1 MFYNE
6 NTLFPHTPLAGLCG
20 CFFMEP
26 PMSDPVSS
34 LSPHVMNTY
43 GRLPIAMS
51 HGKGCRVWDTE
62 GREYLDAL
70 GGIAVNTL
78 GHAHPELVSA
88 LQDQVA
94 KLIHCSNYYHVPG
107 QEQLASA
114 LVRLSG
120 LTNAFF
126 CNSGLEANEAA
137 LKIARKYAHQID
149 PEKSQII
156 TAWDS
161 FHGRTIAT
169 LTATGQP
176 KYHEGFGPLPDG
188 FDYVHYND
196 IEELESMMSEK
207 TAAVM
212 LETIQG
218 EGGVYT
224 PAPGYLE
231 QVRALCDKYHALLIF
246 DEIQAGIGRSGKFF
260 AYEKYGV
267 KPDIVTL
274 AKGLA
279 GGVPIGAFIV
289 TDEVAKAFHAGD
301 HGTTFGGNPL
311 ACAAANVVL
320 DTVPKSEFLAH
331 VEKVGS
337 YFKQQLEALKAK
349 HPALITEVRGTGL
362 ILGAELASA
371 EHGRD
376 IVNDCLAEGAIINCT
391 AGKVLR
397 FIPPL
402 IITQEQVDE
411 VTGIMDGVLAQYA

>member
-1 MFYNE
+1 MADE
-6 NTLFPHTPLAGLCG
+6 SQTTETLGPEDSKWLGEYSRVHMNVFGTPLR
-20 CFFMEP
+20 
-26 PMSDPVSS
+26 
-34 LSPHVMNTY
+34 VMD
-43 GRLPIAMS
+43 
-51 HGKGCRVWDTE
+51 HGQGARIWDVD
-62 GREYLDAL
+62 GNEYLDFLA
-70 GGIAVNTL
+70 GIAVNSL
-78 GHAHPELVSA
+78 GYAHPAWVQAVSA
-88 LQDQVA
+88 QAAKVA
-94 KLIHCSNYYHVPG
+94 HTSNYFATEPQIELAARLVKLAGAPEGSHVYFG
-107 QEQLASA
+107 
-114 LVRLSG
+114 
-120 LTNAFF
+120 
-126 CNSGLEANEAA
+126 NSGAEANEGAI
-137 LKIARKYAHQID
+137 KIARKYAHQFD

-224 PAPGYLE
+224 PENDYLKK
-231 QVRALCDKYHALLIF
+231 VRALCDKYHALLIF

-320 DTVPKSEFLAH
+320 DTVPKPEFLAH
-331 VEKVGS
+331 VEEVGS

-402 IITQEQVDE
+402 IITQEQVDA
-411 VTGIMDGVLAQYA
+411 VIATLDDVLAKYDK

>member
-1 MFYNE
+1 MKQTDQEIFATDKASYV
-6 NTLFPHTPLAGLCG
+6 
-20 CFFMEP
+20 
-26 PMSDPVSS
+26 PVFNRYKIV
-34 LSPHVMNTY
+34 LD
-43 GRLPIAMS
+43 
-51 HGKGCRVWDTE
+51 HGEGVYVWDNN
-62 GREYLDAL
+62 GKKYIDFL
-70 GGIAVNTL
+70 GGIAVNVL
-78 GHAHPELVSA
+78 GHAYKPLVDA
-88 LQDQVA
+88 VA
-94 KLIHCSNYYHVPG
+94 EQAGKLIHCSNLYYT
-107 QEQLASA
+107 QAQADA
-114 LVRLSG
+114 AAKLVKLSG
-120 LTNAFF
+120 LGKVFF
-126 CNSGLEANEAA
+126 GNSGAEANEGAI
-137 LKIARKYAHQID
+137 KIARKYAHAISPD
-149 PEKSQII
+149 KSQII
-156 TAWDS
+156 TAWNS
-161 FHGRTIAT
+161 FHGRTLAT

-176 KYHEGFGPLPDG
+176 HYQEGVGPLPAG

-196 IEELESMMSEK
+196 IEELESLMSDK

-224 PAPGYLE
+224 PENDYLKK
-231 QVRALCDKYHALLIF
+231 VRALCDKHHALLIF

-289 TDEVAKAFHAGD
+289 TDAVAQAFKPGD

-320 DTVPKSEFLAH
+320 DTVPQADFLH
-331 VEKVGS
+331 NVETVGA
-337 YFKQQLEALKAK
+337 YFKDKLAALKDK
-349 HPALITEVRGTGL
+349 YPTLIKEVRGTGL
-362 ILGAELASA
+362 ILGAELTSA
-371 EHGRD
+371 AHGRD
-376 IVNDCLAEGAIINCT
+376 IVNDCLEKGAIINCT

-411 VTGIMDGVLAQYA
+411 VVAVLDDVLRKYA

>member
-1 MFYNE
+1 MKETAQEVFQKDAQDY
-6 NTLFPHTPLAGLCG
+6 L
-20 CFFMEP
+20 
-26 PMSDPVSS
+26 PVFNRYKIV
-34 LSPHVMNTY
+34 LD
-43 GRLPIAMS
+43 
-51 HGKGCRVWDTE
+51 HGEGAYLWDNN
-62 GREYLDAL
+62 GKKYLDFL
-70 GGIAVNTL
+70 GGIAVNVL
-78 GHAHPELVSA
+78 GYDYKPLVDAISKQA
-88 LQDQVA
+88 A
-94 KLIHCSNYYHVPG
+94 KLIHVSNLYYTQP
-107 QEQLASA
+107 QADA
-114 LVRLSG
+114 AAKLVELSG
-120 LTNAFF
+120 LGKAFF
-126 CNSGLEANEAA
+126 GNSGAEANEGAI
-137 LKIARKYAHQID
+137 KIARKYAHQISPD
-149 PEKSQII
+149 KSQII

-176 KYHEGFGPLPDG
+176 KYHEGFGPLPEG

-196 IEELESMMSEK
+196 IEELESMMSDK

-224 PAPGYLE
+224 PENDYLKK
-231 QVRALCDKYHALLIF
+231 VRALCDKYDALLIF

-289 TDEVAKAFHAGD
+289 TDKVAKAFKPGD

-320 DTVPKSEFLAH
+320 DTVPKPEFLAH
-331 VEKVGS
+331 VEEVGS
-337 YFKQQLEALKAK
+337 YFKQQLQELQRK
-349 HPALITEVRGTGL
+349 HPSLITDVRGTGL
-362 ILGAELASA
+362 ILGAELNSS

-376 IVNDCLAEGAIINCT
+376 IVNDCMAEGAIINCT
-391 AGKVLR
+391 AGNVLR

-402 IITQEQVDE
+402 IVTKQQVD
-411 VTGIMDGVLAQYA
+411 TIILTLDDVLAKYDK

>member
-1 MFYNE
+1 MNDQEVFAEDKASYV
-6 NTLFPHTPLAGLCG
+6 
-20 CFFMEP
+20 
-26 PMSDPVSS
+26 PVFNRYKIV
-34 LSPHVMNTY
+34 LD
-43 GRLPIAMS
+43 
-51 HGKGCRVWDTE
+51 HGDGAYAWDSN
-62 GREYLDAL
+62 GKKYIDFL
-70 GGIAVNTL
+70 GGIAVNVL
-78 GHAHPELVSA
+78 GHNYKPLVNA
-88 LQDQVA
+88 VA
-94 KLIHCSNYYHVPG
+94 EQAGKMIHCSNLYYTQP
-107 QEQLASA
+107 QADA
-114 LVRLSG
+114 AAKLVKLSG
-120 LTNAFF
+120 LGKAFF
-126 CNSGLEANEAA
+126 GNSGAEANEGAI
-137 LKIARKYAHQID
+137 KIARKYAHSID

-156 TAWDS
+156 TAWNS
-161 FHGRTIAT
+161 FHGRTLAT

-176 KYHEGFGPLPDG
+176 HYQEGVGPLPDG

-196 IEELESMMSEK
+196 ADELEAMMSGK

-224 PAPGYLE
+224 PENDYLKK
-231 QVRALCDKYHALLIF
+231 VRALCDKYHALLIF
-246 DEIQAGIGRSGKFF
+246 DEIQAGIGRAGTFF

-289 TDEVAKAFHAGD
+289 TDEVAGAFKPGD

-320 DTVPKSEFLAH
+320 DTVPQADFLSH
-331 VEKVGS
+331 VEETGA
-337 YFKQQLEALKAK
+337 YFKGKLESMQQKY
-349 HPALITEVRGTGL
+349 PALIKEVRGTGL
-362 ILGAELASA
+362 ILGAELSSA

-376 IVNDCLAEGAIINCT
+376 IVNACLEKGAIINCT

-402 IITQEQVDE
+402 IITKEQVDE
-411 VTGIMDGVLAQYA
+411 VMGILDGVLIQYT

>member
-1 MFYNE
+1 
-6 NTLFPHTPLAGLCG
+6 
-20 CFFMEP
+20 
-26 PMSDPVSS
+26 MSETEQQIFEKDAKDYLPVFNRYKIV
-34 LSPHVMNTY
+34 LD
-43 GRLPIAMS
+43 
-51 HGKGCRVWDTE
+51 HGEGAYVWDIT
-62 GREYLDAL
+62 GKKYLDFL
-70 GGIAVNTL
+70 GGIAVNVL
-78 GHAHPELVSA
+78 GHGYQPLVNA
-88 LQDQVA
+88 IA
-94 KLIHCSNYYHVPG
+94 KQAERLIHVSNLYYTEP
-107 QEQLASA
+107 QANA
-114 LVRLSG
+114 ATKLVALSG
-120 LTNAFF
+120 LGKAFF
-126 CNSGLEANEAA
+126 GNSGAEANEGAI
-137 LKIARKYAHQID
+137 KIARKYAHQID
-149 PEKSQII
+149 PEKSQIL

-176 KYHEGFGPLPDG
+176 KYQEGVGPLPAG
-188 FDYVHYND
+188 FDYIRYND
-196 IEELESMMSEK
+196 IADLEAKISDK

-224 PAPGYLE
+224 PEDNYLKK
-231 QVRALCDKYHALLIF
+231 VRALCGTHHALLIL
-246 DEIQAGIGRSGKFF
+246 DEIQAGIGRAGTFF

-267 KPDIVTL
+267 RPDIVTL

-320 DTVPKSEFLAH
+320 DTVPKPEFLAR
-331 VEKVGS
+331 VEVLGA
-337 YFKQQLEALKAK
+337 YFKQKLKGLQK
-349 HPALITEVRGTGL
+349 KYPAYVVDVRGTGL
-362 ILGAELASA
+362 ILGAELASG

-376 IVNDCLAEGAIINCT
+376 IVNACLEKGAIINCT

-402 IITQEQVDE
+402 IITEAQIDEVVALVDE
-411 VTGIMDGVLAQYA
+411 VISIYAK

>member
-1 MFYNE
+1 
-6 NTLFPHTPLAGLCG
+6 
-20 CFFMEP
+20 
-26 PMSDPVSS
+26 
-34 LSPHVMNTY
+34 
-43 GRLPIAMS
+43 
-51 HGKGCRVWDTE
+51 
-62 GREYLDAL
+62 
-70 GGIAVNTL
+70 
-78 GHAHPELVSA
+78 
-88 LQDQVA
+88 
-94 KLIHCSNYYHVPG
+94 
-107 QEQLASA
+107 
-114 LVRLSG
+114 
-120 LTNAFF
+120 
-126 CNSGLEANEAA
+126 
-137 LKIARKYAHQID
+137 
-149 PEKSQII
+149 
-156 TAWDS
+156 
-161 FHGRTIAT
+161 
-169 LTATGQP
+169 
-176 KYHEGFGPLPDG
+176 
-188 FDYVHYND
+188 
-196 IEELESMMSEK
+196 MMSEK

-224 PAPGYLE
+224 PENDYLKK
-231 QVRALCDKYHALLIF
+231 VRALCDKYHALLIF

-320 DTVPKSEFLAH
+320 GTVPKPEFLAH
-331 VEKVGS
+331 VEEVGS

-371 EHGRD
+371 EYGRD

-402 IITQEQVDE
+402 IITQEQVDA
-411 VTGIMDGVLAQYA
+411 VIATLDDVLAKYDK

>member
-1 MFYNE
+1 MQETDKDIFAKDAQDY
-6 NTLFPHTPLAGLCG
+6 L
-20 CFFMEP
+20 
-26 PMSDPVSS
+26 PVFNRYKIV
-34 LSPHVMNTY
+34 LD
-43 GRLPIAMS
+43 
-51 HGKGCRVWDTE
+51 HGEGAYLWDIN
-62 GREYLDAL
+62 GKKYLDFL
-70 GGIAVNTL
+70 GGIAVNVL
-78 GHAHPELVSA
+78 GHDYGPLVTAISEQA
-88 LQDQVA
+88 K
-94 KLIHCSNYYHVPG
+94 KLIHCSNLYYTQP
-107 QEQLASA
+107 QADA
-114 LVRLSG
+114 AAKLVALSG
-120 LTNAFF
+120 LDKAFF
-126 CNSGLEANEAA
+126 GNSGAEANEGAI
-137 LKIARKYAHQID
+137 KIARKYAHQID

-176 KYHEGFGPLPDG
+176 KYHEGFGPLPEG

-224 PAPGYLE
+224 PEGDYLKK
-231 QVRALCDKYHALLIF
+231 VRALCDKYHALLIF

-289 TDEVAKAFHAGD
+289 TDAGAKAFHAGD

-320 DTVPKSEFLAH
+320 DTVPKPEFLAH
-331 VEKVGS
+331 VEEVGS
-337 YFKQQLEALKAK
+337 YFKQQLEHLKAK
-349 HPALITEVRGTGL
+349 HPALITDVRGTGL

-402 IITQEQVDE
+402 IITKEQVDT
-411 VTGIMDGVLAQYA
+411 VILTLDDVLAKYDK